1 LGKDPESSAIIRA
14 VATLADGLGVPVTVE
29 GIEDAATHAAVAGF
43 GCAFGQ
49 GWYFGKP
56 MSGDQATALLRS
68 RQSSPEATAPNYGN
82 AAR

>member
-1 LGKDPESSAIIRA
+1 M
-14 VATLADGLGVPVTVE
+14 PVTVE

-43 GCAFGQ
+43 GCAVGQ

-68 RQSSPEATAPNYGN
+68 RQTAGVSLQCS
-82 AAR
+82 ARRSG